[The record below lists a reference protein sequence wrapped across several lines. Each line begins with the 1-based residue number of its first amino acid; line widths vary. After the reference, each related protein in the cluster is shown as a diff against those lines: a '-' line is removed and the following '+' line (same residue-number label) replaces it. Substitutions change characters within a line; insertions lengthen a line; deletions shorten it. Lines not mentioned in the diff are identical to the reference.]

1 MKNLAKSLVLLPV
14 ALLSLTACEKQ
25 ISEEER
31 LNRLNSYSLADA
43 KAKYDFVL
51 IEAKS
56 KAEKRTGEFKEGGMF
71 YDFYTFED
79 SIEMAYEFDSFVLS
93 EDMINRTTMLND
105 EDETLPKVEY
115 YSYKN
120 TGLKVVATKSQK
132 YTSDEGLTFDISTK
146 IVAYTFDDGRI
157 EKEEGTA
164 KAKVSGTIGGKKVSG
179 SISGTETAKITWNRK

>member
-1 MKNLAKSLVLLPV
+1 MKHLAKSLVLLPV
-14 ALLSLTACEKQ
+14 VLLSLTACEKQ

-31 LNRLNSYSLADA
+31 LNRLNSYSLTDV
-43 KAKYDFVL
+43 KAKYDYVL
-51 IEAKS
+51 IEARS
-56 KAEKRTGEFKEGGMF
+56 KEEKRTGEFKEGGMF

-79 SIEMAYEFDSFVLS
+79 SIEMVYEFDSFVLS
-93 EDMINRTTMLND
+93 EDMINRTMMLND

-132 YTSDEGLTFDISTK
+132 YTSNEGLTFDISIK
-146 IVAYTFDDGRI
+146 MVAYTFDDGRI

-164 KAKVSGTIGGKKVSG
+164 KANVSGTIGGKKVSG
-179 SISGTETAKITWNRK
+179 SISGIETAKITWNKK